1 MKFEVF
7 AALCV
12 PVFFLVSCS
21 TGSPVAEKDLV
32 RYELK
37 GDVASMRTIPYK
49 VDSVQGGYK
58 AAEIDPMANN
68 IYVEFNRNGMVT
80 LLRRYNRECVPVS
93 AQTSVYDG
101 NGHIKESILEKESG
115 EVIEKTVYGYK
126 RGKLDYM
133 RVTDGMDSLK
143 KYEEYDYSDR
153 DSLKVLFSL
162 REGKPSGY
170 RMMAY
175 DGSGRNTANVIY
187 NVKGKKLSEFR
198 IYYDSCGRKDSIYSD
213 NLFFGKMSTTMDYD
227 DSDMCS
233 EMVMAGENNTMTLTF
248 EYVLDDRGNWTEKRT
263 YRDGSVLPVKIEK
276 REITYFS

>member
-1 MKFEVF
+1 MKSEVL
-7 AALCV
+7 AAMFV
-12 PVFFLVSCS
+12 PAFFLSSCS
-21 TGSPVAEKDLV
+21 TGTPVTEPDLV

-49 VDSVQGGYK
+49 VDSVQGGYT
-58 AAEIDPMANN
+58 ATEIDPMANN
-68 IYVEFNRNGMVT
+68 IYVEFNKDGMVT
-80 LLRRYNRECVPVS
+80 LLRRYNREGMPVS
-93 AQTSVYDG
+93 VQTSVYDG

-115 EVIEKTVYGYK
+115 EVIEKTSYEYK

-133 RVTDGMDSLK
+133 RVTDGTDSLK
-143 KYEEYDYSDR
+143 KYEQYDYSNK
-153 DSLKVLFSL
+153 DSMKVEFSL

-227 DSDMCS
+227 DADMCS
-233 EMVMAGENNTMTLTF
+233 EMVMAGENNTMILTF
-248 EYVLDDRGNWTEKRT
+248 EYVLDDRGNWTEKKT
-263 YRDGSVLPVKIEK
+263 YRDGSSIPVKIEK
-276 REITYFS
+276 REIVYF